1 MDVSVNADVQCAD
14 GLCGRSAYIIVDPVV
29 KKVTHVV
36 VREKSLPHAEYLV
49 PLDLVVESTP
59 DLIRL
64 RCARDELRMQESFT
78 ELEFIERDPLYLGD
92 EFDMDEGLLMWPH
105 VAPEDMTIPV
115 EYERVPPGELAVRRG
130 THVNARDG
138 RIGRVDEF
146 LVDPANGHITHL
158 VLREGHLWGQ
168 EDVTIP
174 ISEIARV
181 EEDTVYLKLDKQG
194 IEALPKIQIRRQ
206 HRTWCDGSP

>member
-1 MDVSVNADVQCAD
+1 MDVSVNADVQCTD
-14 GLCGRSAYIIVDPVV
+14 GLCGQSTYIIVDPVR
-29 KKVTHVV
+29 KEITHVV
-36 VREKSLPHAEYLV
+36 VREKAFPHAELLV

-64 RCARDELRMQESFT
+64 RCTRDELLMQDPFT
-78 ELEFIERDPLYLGD
+78 ELEFVERDPSYLGD

-130 THVNARDG
+130 TRVNARDG
-138 RIGRVDEF
+138 RVGRVDEF

-174 ISEIARV
+174 ISEIARI
-181 EEDTVYLKLDKQG
+181 EEDTVYLKLDKQQV
-194 IEALPKIQIRRQ
+194 EALPTIPVRRH
-206 HRTWCDGSP
+206 HRM

>member
-14 GLCGRSAYIIVDPVV
+14 GLCGRSTYIIVDPVR
-29 KKVTHVV
+29 KEMTHVV
-36 VREKSLPHAEYLV
+36 VREKTFPHAELLV
-49 PLDLVVESTP
+49 PLDLVVESTH

-64 RCARDELRMQESFT
+64 RCTRDELLMQEPFT
-78 ELEFIERDPLYLGD
+78 EFEFVERDPSYLGD
-92 EFDMDEGLLMWPH
+92 EFDMDEELLMWPH
-105 VAPEDMTIPV
+105 VAPEDMVIPL

-130 THVNARDG
+130 THVNAQDG
-138 RIGRVDEF
+138 RVGRVDEF

-174 ISEIARV
+174 ISEIARI
-181 EEDTVYLKLDKQG
+181 EEDTVYLKLNKQQV
-194 IEALPKIQIRRQ
+194 EALPTIRVRRYRR
-206 HRTWCDGSP
+206 HT